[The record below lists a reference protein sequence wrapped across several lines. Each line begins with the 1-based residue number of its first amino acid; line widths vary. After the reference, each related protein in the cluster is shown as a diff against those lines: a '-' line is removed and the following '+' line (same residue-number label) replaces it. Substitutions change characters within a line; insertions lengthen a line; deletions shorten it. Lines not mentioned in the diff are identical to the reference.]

1 MLTCHFCT
9 AQLTS
14 FNEWYIYKYVCNW
27 AAQKQADLRQTWV
40 YYPFASTHMV
50 NTQLLRV
57 QDVHTGFLLIFLT
70 AGNLI
75 AIGGYKMPGVWGPGA
90 APRRGPRGSA
100 PGGVKGQSPLRGP
113 GAAPLEAIRFSQSDK
128 VKSTQPVMHKW
139 PS

>member
-57 QDVHTGFLLIFLT
+57 QNVHTKYRKYFRGFLNSRLLK
-70 AGNLI
+70 N
-75 AIGGYKMPGVWGPGA
+75 
-90 APRRGPRGSA
+90 R
-100 PGGVKGQSPLRGP
+100 
-113 GAAPLEAIRFSQSDK
+113 EIREN
-128 VKSTQPVMHKW
+128 
-139 PS
+139 